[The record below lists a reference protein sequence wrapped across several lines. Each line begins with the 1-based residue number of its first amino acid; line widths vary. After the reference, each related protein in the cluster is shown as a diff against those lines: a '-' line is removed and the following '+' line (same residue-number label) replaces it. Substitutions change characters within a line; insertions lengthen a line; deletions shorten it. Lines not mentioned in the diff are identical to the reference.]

1 MKRFFIIAILLGLV
15 LGANTANRELDK
27 SFATIETAPIFVV
40 GDVSDELF
48 AGRAWV
54 VPVTVNEEHEYLFYF
69 LKAKPEQVQ
78 CGSYFNTK
86 TEKQALMEKEDYT
99 KQERFLSGLAQA
111 KLDRFI
117 ADGCNKTVKSSP

>member
-1 MKRFFIIAILLGLV
+1 MKRFFIIAILLGLA
-15 LGANTANRELDK
+15 LGANTVKHEIDK
-27 SFATIETAPIFVV
+27 SFATVETAPVFVV

-48 AGRAWV
+48 AGKAWI

-69 LKAKPEQVQ
+69 LKDKPEHVK
-78 CGSYFNTK
+78 CGSYFNPK
-86 TEKQALMEKEDYT
+86 TEKQALMAKKDFT

-117 ADGCNKTVKSSP
+117 ADGCNKIAKSSP